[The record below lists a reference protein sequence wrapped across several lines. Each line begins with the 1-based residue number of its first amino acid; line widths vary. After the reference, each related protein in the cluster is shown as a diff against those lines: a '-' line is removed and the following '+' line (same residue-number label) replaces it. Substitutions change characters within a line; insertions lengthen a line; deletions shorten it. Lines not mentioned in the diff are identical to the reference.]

1 MSSEAPG
8 SEAQQFSSKLKSLN
22 IDPQPNDKVTLA
34 GATATKPMLFEFTW
48 RSRRFRGSIAPQ
60 ARGCR
65 VALTTFLGDPDAGA
79 GASGSLVAVI
89 DLDSRRSQGRIKLV
103 SSHDVLIDESLELP
117 GSRLAV
123 DGLVSSLAIVVL
135 AAAPYL
141 DLLTGGAPIR
151 AGENPAAA
159 A

>member
-1 MSSEAPG
+1 MSSEGSG
-8 SEAQQFSSKLKSLN
+8 SEVQRFSSKLKSLN
-22 IDPQPNDKVTLA
+22 IDPQANDELTWA
-34 GATATKPMLFEFTW
+34 GTTATKSMLFQFTW
-48 RSRRFRGSIAPQ
+48 RSRRFRGSIAPR

-65 VALTTFLGDPDAGA
+65 VALTTFLGAPDGGGA
-79 GASGSLVAVI
+79 VSGSLVAVI
-89 DLDSRRSQGRIKLV
+89 DLDSPRSQGRIKLV
-103 SSHDVLIDESLELP
+103 SGHDVLMDELLELP

-141 DLLTGGAPIR
+141 DLLTGGDPIK
-151 AGENPAAA
+151 AGATPAAA